1 MKGIISMNDTVI
13 LVGIGLILGAL
24 LSSGVWLVLYVI
36 NKAERQVARERNL
49 IMKAI
54 ADESAE
60 ADKVLSSEVSKAM
73 NAHALRSAL
82 LPKIDKMH
90 KLLTANMHTLDIYF
104 VKYMESQIARYRD
117 SFEGQGQEPPAAAA
131 AGYPAEAPPRQPE
144 AAPEEFAVP
153 EMRPRPQPAVHPQ
166 NIYRPPAMPQ
176 AQPEEETIQVAP
188 RAPLGQRTGSMP
200 PWPGAIKPPAAEQK
214 PAPRPIKMPQPKE
227 EAFDFEKAMAAKAQQ
242 KPAVQPGGQLDTRGL
257 AVDHSEKTMQWDRS
271 QLTGAAAPP
280 EAIVV
285 EGAEVTRKD
294 GPPPERKERP
304 PAGQGAPAAPGAAD
318 KSQNSITG
326 EDIENTMDS
335 FFGLGDK

>member
-1 MKGIISMNDTVI
+1 MNETVI
-13 LVGIGLILGAL
+13 LVGIGLILGLL
-24 LSSGVWLVLYVI
+24 LSSGVQLVFYVI
-36 NKAERQVARERNL
+36 NKAELQLAREKNL
-49 IMKAI
+49 IIKAI

-60 ADKVLSSEVSKAM
+60 ADKVLSSVVSKAM

-90 KLLTANMHTLDIYF
+90 KMLTANMHTLDIYF

-131 AGYPAEAPPRQPE
+131 AGYPADAPPRQPE

-153 EMRPRPQPAVHPQ
+153 EMRSRPQPAVHPQ

-188 RAPLGQRTGSMP
+188 RAPLGQRTG
-200 PWPGAIKPPAAEQK
+200 PWPGAAKPPVEEQK
-214 PAPRPIKMPQPKE
+214 PAPRPIKMPQPVRPPQPRE
-227 EAFDFEKAMAAKAQQ
+227 ESFDLERAMAAKVQQ
-242 KPAVQPGGQLDTRGL
+242 KTAMQPGGQLDTRSL
-257 AVDHSEKTMQWDRS
+257 SVDHSEKTLQWDRS

-285 EGAEVTRKD
+285 EGSEVTRKA
-294 GPPPERKERP
+294 GPPPERKVQP
-304 PAGQGAPAAPGAAD
+304 AAGQGAPGAPGAAD

>member
-1 MKGIISMNDTVI
+1 MNDTVI

-36 NKAERQVARERNL
+36 NKAERQLARERNL

-82 LPKIDKMH
+82 LPKIDKMN
-90 KLLTANMHTLDIYF
+90 KLLTANMHSLDIYF
-104 VKYMESQIARYRD
+104 VKYMESQVTRYRA
-117 SFEGQGQEPPAAAA
+117 SFEGQGQEPSAAAT

-166 NIYRPPAMPQ
+166 NIYKPPSMPQ
-176 AQPEEETIQVAP
+176 MQPEDETIRVAP
-188 RAPLGQRTGSMP
+188 RAPMGQRTGSMP
-200 PWPGAIKPPAAEQK
+200 PWPGAAKPPVAEQK
-214 PAPRPIKMPQPKE
+214 PAPMPIKMPQPVRPPQPGE
-227 EAFDFEKAMAAKAQQ
+227 EAFDFEKAAARAQQ
-242 KPAVQPGGQLDTRGL
+242 KPAPQPRGQLDTRSL
-257 AVDHSEKTMQWDRS
+257 SVDHSEQTLQWDRS

-285 EGAEVTRKD
+285 EGAEVTRKA
-294 GPPPERKERP
+294 GLPPERKAR
-304 PAGQGAPAAPGAAD
+304 PAAPGAAD

>member
-1 MKGIISMNDTVI
+1 MNETVI

-36 NKAERQVARERNL
+36 NKAERQLARERNL

-60 ADKVLSSEVSKAM
+60 ADKVLSSVVSKAM

-90 KLLTANMHTLDIYF
+90 KLLTANMHILDIYF

-200 PWPGAIKPPAAEQK
+200 PWPGAAKPPAAEQK

-227 EAFDFEKAMAAKAQQ
+227 EPFDFEKAMGTKAQQ
-242 KPAVQPGGQLDTRGL
+242 RPAIQPGGQLDTRAL
-257 AVDHSEKTMQWDRS
+257 SVDHSEKTLQWDRS

-285 EGAEVTRKD
+285 EGAEVTRKA
-294 GPPPERKERP
+294 GPPPERKARP